1 MKRSKSS
8 SPRNSFTLRHS
19 SSTWSIISSK
29 RKRKGSPPLTRQIS
43 SSDNILA
50 DINKLDSKGRSLLF
64 LAARCDQPEVAVQL
78 LAAGCDANLADSE
91 GNTPLHEAAEAGHL
105 EVLRILLKNGKCD
118 VNAKNVFGQTPLMRA
133 VFNENLE
140 VVKLLVK
147 AGSDL
152 HVLDHLGKS
161 SLIIGVQEGAEKS
174 CLYLIKAGSDVNLAD
189 HEGHSVLFYAVHSS
203 YIHTLD
209 VARKLMKAGCD
220 ITKNASWL
228 LESKNDENCLLLQD
242 PKFHSLL
249 LSKVEPKERQKKH
262 DLISSLKITFQGRSH
277 RDQSRDI
284 RSATL

>member
-1 MKRSKSS
+1 MA
-8 SPRNSFTLRHS
+8 F
-19 SSTWSIISSK
+19 
-29 RKRKGSPPLTRQIS
+29 
-43 SSDNILA
+43 
-50 DINKLDSKGRSLLF
+50 
-64 LAARCDQPEVAVQL
+64 QL

-161 SLIIGVQEGAEKS
+161 SLMIGVQEGAEKS

-203 YIHTLD
+203 YLHTLD

-220 ITKNASWL
+220 IMKNASWL

-249 LSKVEPKERQKKH
+249 VSKVEPKERQKKH